1 MESMTGFGQGVYQSD
16 TFQIVCLAKSINHR
30 FLEVYAKLPKRY
42 ALLEDRIRREVSE
55 RFGRGRV
62 EVQIKYYG
70 FAKGLRE
77 IYLDLELAKKLK
89 TALEIL
95 QSELEFEEPL
105 TFQDF
110 LYFRDYLT
118 FEEREE
124 DIEVLWEEV
133 FPALDSALRNLK
145 ESRIKEGERLKER
158 ILSYFHEL
166 EEIIDKISALKEDV
180 KRENIEKAKARIES
194 YLLELTSGKLD
205 PARLYQE
212 VAILLDRLDITE
224 EVDRLKVHLTHFE
237 ETLGELNSG
246 KKLDFL
252 LQEMHREITTL
263 SNKAQNAHL
272 SLLAVSAKD
281 LLEKIREQVQNLV

>member
-16 TFQIVCLAKSINHR
+16 TFQIVCLAKSVNHR
-30 FLEVYAKLPKRY
+30 FLEVYIKLPKRY

-70 FAKGLRE
+70 FAKGLKE
-77 IYLDLELAKKLK
+77 IHLDLELAKKLK

-95 QSELEFEEPL
+95 QSELAFEEPL

-118 FEEREE
+118 LEEREE
-124 DIEVLWEEV
+124 DVEVLWEEV
-133 FPALDSALRNLK
+133 FPALDSALKNLK

-166 EEIIDKISALKEDV
+166 KEIIDKISALKEDV

-194 YLLELTSGKLD
+194 YFFELTSGKLD

-237 ETLGELNSG
+237 ETLGEPNSG

>member
-1 MESMTGFGQGVYQSD
+1 
-16 TFQIVCLAKSINHR
+16 
-30 FLEVYAKLPKRY
+30 
-42 ALLEDRIRREVSE
+42 
-55 RFGRGRV
+55 
-62 EVQIKYYG
+62 
-70 FAKGLRE
+70 
-77 IYLDLELAKKLK
+77 
-89 TALEIL
+89 
-95 QSELEFEEPL
+95 L

-118 FEEREE
+118 LEEREE
-124 DIEVLWEEV
+124 DVEVLWEEV
-133 FPALDSALRNLK
+133 FPALDSALKNLK
-145 ESRIKEGERLKER
+145 ECRIKEGERLKER

-166 EEIIDKISALKEDV
+166 KEIIDKISALKEDV

-194 YLLELTSGKLD
+194 YLLELTGGKLD

-237 ETLGELNSG
+237 ETLGEPNSG

-263 SNKAQNAHL
+263 SNKAQNALL
-272 SLLAVSAKD
+272 SLIAVSAKD

>member
-16 TFQIVCLAKSINHR
+16 TFQIVCLAKSVNHR
-30 FLEVYAKLPKRY
+30 FLEVYIKLPKRY

-70 FAKGLRE
+70 FAKGLKE

-95 QSELEFEEPL
+95 QSELAFEEPL
-105 TFQDF
+105 TFQHF

-118 FEEREE
+118 LEEREE
-124 DIEVLWEEV
+124 DVEVLWEEV
-133 FPALDSALRNLK
+133 FPALDSALKNLK
-145 ESRIKEGERLKER
+145 KSRIKEGERLKER

-166 EEIIDKISALKEDV
+166 KEIIDKIFALKEDV

-194 YLLELTSGKLD
+194 YLIELTSGKLD

-237 ETLGELNSG
+237 ETLGEPNSG